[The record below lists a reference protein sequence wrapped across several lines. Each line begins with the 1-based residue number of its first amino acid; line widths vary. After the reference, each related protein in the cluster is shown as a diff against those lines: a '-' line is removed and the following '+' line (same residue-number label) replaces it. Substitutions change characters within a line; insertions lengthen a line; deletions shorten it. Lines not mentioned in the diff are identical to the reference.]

1 MRKAR
6 TRIGSIL
13 LAVALLV
20 SLFSVTAFA
29 ADYKDTTGHWAEAA
43 IDRWSEAGVV
53 KGNGNGA
60 FNPNGNM
67 TRAEAAQTFVNLLKL
82 DGKAD
87 LSAYTDVPA
96 DAWYAD
102 ALAACVDGGIMNGTS
117 DTTMNP
123 NGTITREM
131 FFVMF
136 GRALGLPEETTLK
149 VSFADSGSIS
159 NWAKGYVY
167 ALVNNGYVAGTS
179 ATNLSPLNAIN
190 RASVMSLLDQTI
202 VSYVVNDGT
211 TNVTEKGVV
220 LVLADNATI
229 TGSAAA
235 TITVASAGAKVS
247 LKGYNGTATVIAKES
262 NIQITNAPAGTVIV
276 VAEGATGVT
285 VNGTAVSADSKYTV
299 PGATSSGGSSGGG
312 TVIPPEE
319 KPDIVL
325 GDKNFYW
332 DEEEGEYYII
342 GDNDEKEYVSN
353 DYVMGA
359 IEDAKENV
367 VIVTPNG
374 DKYYYDAE
382 EKEWF
387 EILDDDE
394 EEYVS
399 TDKVEEALGGSN
411 SSAEV
416 L

>member
-96 DAWYAD
+96 DAWYAN

-299 PGATSSGGSSGGG
+299 PGATSSGGSSSGGG
-312 TVIPPEE
+312 NTDEDDSRPNIVI
-319 KPDIVL
+319 
-325 GDKNFYW
+325 GDKIYQW
-332 DEEEGEYYII
+332 DP
-342 GDNDEKEYVSN
+342 DEKEYVTGDGDEKEYISEE
-353 DYVMGA
+353 DMKEM
-359 IEDAKENV
+359 IENSSPDAPIIVDGKE
-367 VIVTPNG
+367 
-374 DKYYYDAE
+374 YYYDAE
-382 EKEWF
+382 EGEWF
-387 EILDDDE
+387 EILDKDE
-394 EEYVS
+394 TEMVDPDHMEDVI
-399 TDKVEEALGGSN
+399 GGSN
-411 SSAEV
+411 TMNPVS
-416 L
+416 